1 MIKKAIKELNEE
13 SGSTEEA
20 ISEFVRRECEELPF
34 AHTRMLYAQL
44 SKLCENGHLVCKN
57 GKYVLKEE
65 EEEEEEEEET

>member
-20 ISEFVRRECEELPF
+20 ISEFIRRECEELSF
-34 AHTRMLYAQL
+34 AHTRMLCAQL
-44 SKLCENGHLVCKN
+44 SKLCKNGHLVCKN

-65 EEEEEEEEET
+65 EEEEET